1 MKPHV
6 RKNMEQNEEKLAE
19 NELLEVGDI
28 GLDDAAADM
37 SVSDTKAVLIG
48 GSEASDMNQW
58 STSVVVVPSGPPM
71 RCLRR
76 DMVTDLVFEVWVM
89 VSRAMSSTRGARRS
103 KTETRIK
110 WLYSFL
116 VRPTTL
122 QCTSTSHMMPLLPPW
137 RPWATLRRY
146 QKFTS

>member
-1 MKPHV
+1 MRLSQVASVLALGMKPHV
-6 RKNMEQNEEKLAE
+6 RTKMEQNEEKLAE
-19 NELLEVGDI
+19 NEPLEVGDI

-76 DMVTDLVFEVWVM
+76 DMVTDLVFEVWVV
-89 VSRAMSSTRGARRS
+89 VSQGHAST
-103 KTETRIK
+103 
-110 WLYSFL
+110 
-116 VRPTTL
+116 TTL
-122 QCTSTSHMMPLLPPW
+122 TRSLFDISSKSPMVAMV
-137 RPWATLRRY
+137 AAEASY
-146 QKFTS
+146 VM